1 MQYVTVSGKR
11 QTSLSSSREAT
22 ESEIT
27 ARLLPM
33 FAGLPQTSVGDQSD
47 ARLHA
52 YLVALQGCSVAALE
66 QGIKAVLQGT
76 ANIDERWAPTPPQ
89 MSTIVRRFD
98 AERLKARERDEVRL
112 LPARQAPPV
121 YVDDAA
127 KARSRKLYEEYLASV
142 PTKNGMR
149 RASRAVPQ
157 PYDEA
162 ALMAELEEHRRKA
175 PYSSIA
181 GPAGEALTEDE

>member
-1 MQYVTVSGKR
+1 MRYEIAT
-11 QTSLSSSREAT
+11 QTSTTTRSAFREAT
-22 ESEIT
+22 NDEIK

-33 FAGLPQTSVGDQSD
+33 FAGLPQTNVGDASD

-52 YLVALQGCSVAALE
+52 YLIALQGCSVAALE

-98 AERLKARERDEVRL
+98 AERLQSRQREEVRL